1 MPQTERT
8 TAEVNEI
15 LKDNT
20 SKDISP
26 QDMRDVVASIFGG
39 YASLGFAGAASGSL
53 AVSTTPAV
61 ITQYDVRETQSIDV
75 NLEGCAADQSTG
87 IITIGQAGI
96 YQVNFYCSF
105 DLNQNN
111 RLVTFQAFRN
121 GLANEPGLE
130 RFVSNGADVGEVA
143 ASGQAVLADGETVE
157 IRASLDT
164 GTGNMSFTSL
174 GFSVFRVG

>member
-8 TAEVNEI
+8 TPEVNAI
-15 LKDNT
+15 LADNEAG
-20 SKDISP
+20 DISP

-39 YASLGFAGAASGSL
+39 YAGLGFGGAASGSL
-53 AVSTTPAV
+53 GLTTTPVV
-61 ITQYDVRETQSIDV
+61 ITQYDSRISQSVDV
-75 NLEGCAADQSTG
+75 NLEGSAADQSTG

-96 YQVNFYCSF
+96 YQVNFFCSF
-105 DLNQNN
+105 DLSANN

-121 GLANEPGLE
+121 GSSGEPGLE

-143 ASGQAVLADGETVE
+143 ASGPAVLADGETVE
-157 IRASLDT
+157 IRVSLDT
-164 GTGNMSFTSL
+164 GTADMSFTSL